1 MCSIFTIVQSLFTR
15 TIFLNTFWYDRVEC
29 NGSKV
34 RINII
39 ISVILIGYRFYW
51 RKLCIPRK
59 LLAQK
64 IEWLN
69 DVKWGVRNGNIIR
82 RLFLCNSLCRST
94 HTVTGDS
101 SLHHTPH
108 LYWSSV
114 YPSLNSLLTRESSE
128 CTGAQ
133 WQLKRTV
140 VSMYSRDK
148 AVAVNT
154 RWQATV
160 PCYRHHTQYW
170 SVYLSTCFYSS
181 RQQ

>member
-1 MCSIFTIVQSLFTR
+1 MDLGFTDV
-15 TIFLNTFWYDRVEC
+15 NY
-29 NGSKV
+29 
-34 RINII
+34 
-39 ISVILIGYRFYW
+39 
-51 RKLCIPRK
+51 CIPRK

-82 RLFLCNSLCRST
+82 RSFLCNSRCRCT

-108 LYWSSV
+108 LCWSV
-114 YPSLNSLLTRESSE
+114 YPSLNSLLTRASSE

-154 RWQATV
+154 LTGDSSLLAADL
-160 PCYRHHTQYW
+160 PSSHTILICLPLH
-170 SVYLSTCFYSS
+170 VLLI
-181 RQQ
+181 